1 MDRQSIDR
9 LLKYNEMDRR
19 FIDRLL
25 KYNGGSTMS
34 DVIQAV
40 LDRQADHQE
49 QLRTIMIMKDRNWSQ
64 MRRVVRERLGLPQL
78 PEDIENDD
86 D

>member
-1 MDRQSIDR
+1 
-9 LLKYNEMDRR
+9 
-19 FIDRLL
+19 
-25 KYNGGSTMS
+25 MS